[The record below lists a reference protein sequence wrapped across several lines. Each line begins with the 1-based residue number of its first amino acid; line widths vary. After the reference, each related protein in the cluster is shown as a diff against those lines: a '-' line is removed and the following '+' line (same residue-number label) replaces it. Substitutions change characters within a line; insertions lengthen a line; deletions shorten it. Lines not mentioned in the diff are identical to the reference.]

1 MDYLQETTADRP
13 WRKWLQAR
21 TKIKLKMAAEVSA
34 DLTLIQDEDVLR
46 RMWAETEDLGR
57 KKEIR
62 ARMYRLREQRLRDFY
77 TTGEVVSEITGR
89 KHATTTHTES
99 IGDQGFLTM
108 KSKEIRDSESP
119 TRDFSRRANN
129 GYWQSVEERGYTT
142 GNQDGTA
149 IERSEESR
157 RGEGVVVEG
166 NAETRMALSAQN
178 IHEKTSKSDDNM
190 SVKSES
196 TQQSQKFASVTESD
210 DKNSRKET
218 SESQNSQSYHEEK
231 TSQSSSSSTK
241 ISSTTSS
248 SRKVISSSV
257 TSKYQIIGGEKR
269 LIDTD
274 VKAITSGDDFTNFP
288 SNLRS
293 DQTNIHESNR
303 QTSTVVHDEI
313 DNSRYQQPQQQSYI
327 DTQDINETTRDSHD
341 SKHYQNKR
349 TNESYN
355 TVQHYSTNYSTT
367 VQNDGNDTYV
377 IENENRYRPVVDS
390 RSNTVET
397 VVRDSST
404 KNEQNVEKTKNVRE
418 EEILRTQKQNET
430 SDFNEYITNE
440 KIDSSTYERNK
451 PKSVTETPSVN
462 EKVVERYTTVREAS
476 SDTRDSS
483 IKQTQVNS
491 NTDQK
496 IINEINKL
504 DTYLYRQ
511 NTPAPSE
518 PATPRT
524 VTDGAQWTVV
534 SNRDERGEF
543 VYHND
548 NSPRDSTPQYQPRD
562 SEPQYQPRDSE
573 PQYQPR
579 DSEPQ
584 YQPRDSATQY
594 QPRDSVPQYQP
605 RDSEPQYQQRDS
617 EPQSPAQTTREQ
629 PVKHPSSLDLPKDAT
644 DGQYVTTYQ
653 QSYNRISV
661 DNSPSHEF
669 FVRTLRA
676 SPDRLTPSPTKSSRG
691 SLDRN
696 SPDRRLRATS
706 KGSLDRS
713 SPETCKRRSFSKG
726 SLDRS
731 TPDRTHRTS
740 PTKTPERERRGSGES
755 YTIDRKK
762 DARRKTTEITQQ
774 MVKDTTNKT
783 RRKFSST
790 QQKAANKTRVSTP
803 GVSPSTSPT
812 RTVSKKEITSGSESD
827 ISQATYNKTSSISS
841 FRDENLTT
849 TKTEKR
855 EHITEH
861 AIDDNDSTVL
871 KKSAPREKSPEYSS
885 EGSVSREINKS
896 ITNRSELTTENNSFK
911 PIKQTINDNFILEE
925 RRNIVNEDETT
936 ESYDAKKQVR
946 TENVIRNDT
955 TEITEV
961 TDRDSDTHYIPLSEK
976 LVDNKCKSNKNLV
989 TAEKTVVE
997 EQRSVTE
1004 RSTKGKSPGSSPER
1018 RPKETK
1024 KPEVGESRP
1033 KSHPENIKTNAPK
1046 PQTASSPE
1054 RKQTDRQ
1061 PLRQLNQTRPSDSP
1075 STTERTTKTSSQYK
1089 PTENMSKRP
1098 DRSSPERRQ
1107 PSSRSPERESKKRP
1121 LDENR
1126 RSVSS
1131 SPERRVTHPAPKST
1145 VKTNQTSSSTFISE
1159 ETTTGNRERSVSSSP
1174 ERKPTKQNPKT
1185 SDKSPVSRQK
1195 KPSPSPSPERNISP
1209 ERKTKPAQT
1218 KKENTPINNQQTPT
1232 APTQRTVQKT
1242 TTKETVRTTRYSSI
1256 PRANKLSPRNSK
1268 DKIEPTNNKTPTQ
1281 IIRKATP
1288 IPRSAPT
1295 RLTSVTR
1302 ATKITEQ
1309 KQDTVKSSLV
1319 KPTNGTRKPLET
1331 TPKRTPSKIA
1341 TPKSTPNKTRT
1352 QEPSN
1357 NKPSTHRIPRL
1368 SDSPNKTTAN
1378 RRTTQTPV
1386 NKKVTK
1392 RNNEIEIT
1400 EVIQTNK
1407 SISENEDFLRREKSI
1422 LDLEDENPP
1431 EEFYAEYDD
1440 RTDDTS
1446 PERQPKPER
1455 TLENVSVNVS
1465 KTVKTSIKETKQ
1477 VSPNVKNTV
1486 KLTPK
1491 SKQGVKPTKVS
1502 PSTKKSQ
1509 KIQENNKT
1517 RKTSRKLKPER
1528 KTSKDYESSS
1538 SSSSSEEEE
1547 IEEIQVFENENLIQN
1562 NRLTHESIQDLL
1574 TVVVQHPKSSRESSP
1589 GYPGANQPF
1598 CTTSEDGDSNP
1609 RYADY
1614 IVEPDDVDVYDSHR
1628 SPGTPIRL
1636 TEDETVDVKS
1646 VADRVNVFLEATR
1659 VTQETVNQPEP
1670 VVSSPKSV
1678 LKAKTMFE
1686 NIAKNQVSGNQH
1698 PDKAPKSP
1706 NSNIAQNHF
1715 PKHPIDQDKKT
1726 SPKKQTQHDVS
1737 VNDKINIERDVS
1749 KSFIEKEIITQQQIT
1764 DDDDETILNESKD
1777 NEKRPTSSNA
1787 PEKHSTISVDVT
1799 SKKDYFERR
1808 QEEVEI
1814 YDEIKNDL
1822 KRQDKKFVSRE
1833 TTDSPFHSE
1842 DTNPRR
1848 TINERKSPSPQ
1859 RESPK
1864 TVSNV
1869 APITKKTPEKK
1880 ISTTVGTKKKIFENT
1895 TEETETRE
1903 TENIAYHPED
1913 TTPKRNTGRQQSPSP
1928 QRQSPKTPDSKKPID
1943 KKTPTTFTTRK
1954 QSVENTTEDIEI
1966 NETVKGPYQPEDSTP
1981 KRNVNKQKSPSPQR
1995 QSPRT
2000 NISLDNKK
2008 SVDKKNSTVV
2018 GAKKRLFENTTEE
2031 TEIIETVGHVQQDDT
2046 TTKRNVPK
2054 QKSPSPQRQ
2063 PSKQLNSTPD
2073 SKKNIDKKPSIV
2085 GTRKESFERTT
2096 EEINIV
2102 EQKNFR
2108 NTTEDSPIRKQS
2120 PQTDITR
2127 RRSSLKE
2134 KSPSPNRNVPKPKET
2149 VEPKKPFE
2157 RKKSGPVVDVSSKK
2171 DFFEKKVKD
2180 ISIAAS
2186 KTKSQRPKSN
2196 VPSRPS
2202 SGSPESK
2209 LQRTEPTF
2217 SDTVVRSHSPDK
2229 NDFYKHTDEEEEVIT
2244 ETTRKV
2250 SHSQDVKQSF
2260 SKTEQIIRKM
2270 SESDQSDRLI
2280 KSEITHQRP
2289 SDTEQPS
2296 KKPSK
2301 VEHTD
2306 RKSIKTEEIVRKT
2319 SKPQEII
2326 HTPSKID
2333 NKVSIDTKSFIRN
2346 ESSVRSTT
2354 TNSTRGQT
2362 PDRQPDEIVRKFSK
2376 PEEITRKQSSKPEE
2390 IIRKPS
2396 NTEEISRKPSRPAEV
2411 VRKPSKQEDVYEKT
2425 SKPEELVRRPTSRT
2439 ESYTTRTSTTTSV
2452 RTHTPDHQIN
2462 ENIRKTPKSVS
2473 PDSRRPKSQDTP
2485 RPSSRLD
2492 YNESDVTDDAETYQ
2506 TVTESYMRSTVSS
2519 SVREQTPEKQFRDST
2534 PERTTH
2540 SRPRSP
2546 LKDSTPERT
2555 THSRPRSPLKDSTP
2569 ERTTHSRPRSP
2580 LKDSTPER
2588 TTHSR
2593 PRSPLK
2599 DSTPERTTHSRP
2611 RSPLKDSTPERT
2623 THSRPRSPLK
2633 DSTPERTTHS
2643 RPRSPLK
2650 TDDPRRR
2657 PSQPEE
2663 ILEESATRRTSIR
2676 TETKQEVGGKFGVT
2690 LRKTPSSGKM
2700 VTKTIQRQNSRP
2712 AEIDIESI
2720 FDLELLEEMLLKAV
2734 GYDDRRRIRA
2744 QIRLVKKQI
2753 EEEKNTTITT
2763 KVTKSTSSIQT
2774 TLPSVRDIKRQSSPS
2789 KSPDRQEHVRSSP
2802 RASPERREP
2811 SRRSPS
2817 ASPERRQQ
2825 TYSSPRASPERRER
2839 VHASPR
2845 PSPERYVKASSPEKR
2860 SPDRTATRKFS
2871 SEKTTTNGYTESR
2884 TITEKTTVRT
2894 QSVRKSTSSDVK
2906 ETCPTDLIT
2915 SSYGVGPTDEN
2926 GKPLFGLRALR
2937 RTSTNK
2943 TLIDDNVEY
2952 ETVTQE
2958 EEDSSLF
2965 GLKAI
2970 QTTEKMPAESSQ
2982 LRELVERH
2990 QQYVRQ
2996 SSAKDLQ
3003 PVQKPKAKLRDSFI
3017 LTQDENVTPVL
3028 QSATEEI
3035 PKGLSLKSIIQKHE
3049 NKNGSNVQS
3058 SMESKSTVVKSRST
3072 VSSDGKVS
3080 LHRDVIHGE
3089 VSSKNNEEPVGKIT
3103 RSSYSYQSPQ
3113 DKDSLPSIT
3122 SSTTT
3127 SLIGNRRSSGP
3138 KIEEITDSDST
3149 YETNRRYS
3157 KEYTVEEDDAAVD
3170 RRSSAVS
3177 VEGNVKTYTSILKNS
3192 SDSGR
3197 RSSGPRITDV
3207 SDLNSE
3213 QQERRTSITKTVSS
3227 RVSPDIADVKPAS
3240 SHRQQSFKN
3249 EENKTELQKKVITR
3263 GDSVKALQHKFQQ
3276 ATVSSSMKH
3285 SSVERTSSNKNKQEL
3300 KETKETKSHEVSSSP
3315 VLKTEIITH
3324 QDSEVVR
3331 SVLDS
3336 KSEEPTSF
3344 LDNRSKVTG
3353 VQDILTR
3360 MRNADLVTEKT
3371 DSTEDAEAR
3380 ALLNKFL
3387 GASVILQ
3394 GMEQGMRAAQI
3405 QPETEGPTSPSS
3417 AALVIQAEKQRVK
3430 ATAVRTVEDDIDEI
3444 HDEKQLRILLE
3455 ACSDYEGRRKLRAR
3469 LRTIMAEQKGGPED
3483 VEESHESSESSSEVV
3498 KKGDAIVKTEVHTRT
3513 TTSSA
3518 RLTKANSVQSPFA
3531 KFRQLERQNSAPSAG
3546 RPPPLFKFTEP
3557 KLAQSASTIKERLLS
3572 WVQAQTRHYKNIQI
3586 ENFSTSWSNGLA
3598 FCALIHHFCPHAFD
3612 YDSLTPDKR
3621 RYNFELAFRV
3631 AEEEADIFP
3640 LLDVEDMVVMRKPD
3654 WKCVFTYVQSI
3665 YRRFH
3670 DSPEALP
3677 VF

>member
-1 MDYLQETTADRP
+1 
-13 WRKWLQAR
+13 
-21 TKIKLKMAAEVSA
+21 
-34 DLTLIQDEDVLR
+34 
-46 RMWAETEDLGR
+46 
-57 KKEIR
+57 
-62 ARMYRLREQRLRDFY
+62 
-77 TTGEVVSEITGR
+77 
-89 KHATTTHTES
+89 
-99 IGDQGFLTM
+99 
-108 KSKEIRDSESP
+108 
-119 TRDFSRRANN
+119 
-129 GYWQSVEERGYTT
+129 
-142 GNQDGTA
+142 
-149 IERSEESR
+149 
-157 RGEGVVVEG
+157 
-166 NAETRMALSAQN
+166 
-178 IHEKTSKSDDNM
+178 
-190 SVKSES
+190 
-196 TQQSQKFASVTESD
+196 
-210 DKNSRKET
+210 
-218 SESQNSQSYHEEK
+218 
-231 TSQSSSSSTK
+231 
-241 ISSTTSS
+241 
-248 SRKVISSSV
+248 
-257 TSKYQIIGGEKR
+257 
-269 LIDTD
+269 
-274 VKAITSGDDFTNFP
+274 
-288 SNLRS
+288 
-293 DQTNIHESNR
+293 
-303 QTSTVVHDEI
+303 
-313 DNSRYQQPQQQSYI
+313 
-327 DTQDINETTRDSHD
+327 
-341 SKHYQNKR
+341 
-349 TNESYN
+349 
-355 TVQHYSTNYSTT
+355 
-367 VQNDGNDTYV
+367 
-377 IENENRYRPVVDS
+377 
-390 RSNTVET
+390 
-397 VVRDSST
+397 
-404 KNEQNVEKTKNVRE
+404 
-418 EEILRTQKQNET
+418 
-430 SDFNEYITNE
+430 
-440 KIDSSTYERNK
+440 
-451 PKSVTETPSVN
+451 
-462 EKVVERYTTVREAS
+462 
-476 SDTRDSS
+476 
-483 IKQTQVNS
+483 
-491 NTDQK
+491 
-496 IINEINKL
+496 
-504 DTYLYRQ
+504 
-511 NTPAPSE
+511 
-518 PATPRT
+518 
-524 VTDGAQWTVV
+524 
-534 SNRDERGEF
+534 
-543 VYHND
+543 
-548 NSPRDSTPQYQPRD
+548 
-562 SEPQYQPRDSE
+562 
-573 PQYQPR
+573 
-579 DSEPQ
+579 
-584 YQPRDSATQY
+584 
-594 QPRDSVPQYQP
+594 
-605 RDSEPQYQQRDS
+605 
-617 EPQSPAQTTREQ
+617 
-629 PVKHPSSLDLPKDAT
+629 
-644 DGQYVTTYQ
+644 
-653 QSYNRISV
+653 
-661 DNSPSHEF
+661 
-669 FVRTLRA
+669 
-676 SPDRLTPSPTKSSRG
+676 
-691 SLDRN
+691 
-696 SPDRRLRATS
+696 
-706 KGSLDRS
+706 
-713 SPETCKRRSFSKG
+713 
-726 SLDRS
+726 
-731 TPDRTHRTS
+731 
-740 PTKTPERERRGSGES
+740 
-755 YTIDRKK
+755 
-762 DARRKTTEITQQ
+762 
-774 MVKDTTNKT
+774 
-783 RRKFSST
+783 
-790 QQKAANKTRVSTP
+790 
-803 GVSPSTSPT
+803 
-812 RTVSKKEITSGSESD
+812 
-827 ISQATYNKTSSISS
+827 
-841 FRDENLTT
+841 
-849 TKTEKR
+849 
-855 EHITEH
+855 
-861 AIDDNDSTVL
+861 
-871 KKSAPREKSPEYSS
+871 
-885 EGSVSREINKS
+885 
-896 ITNRSELTTENNSFK
+896 
-911 PIKQTINDNFILEE
+911 
-925 RRNIVNEDETT
+925 
-936 ESYDAKKQVR
+936 
-946 TENVIRNDT
+946 
-955 TEITEV
+955 
-961 TDRDSDTHYIPLSEK
+961 
-976 LVDNKCKSNKNLV
+976 
-989 TAEKTVVE
+989 
-997 EQRSVTE
+997 
-1004 RSTKGKSPGSSPER
+1004 
-1018 RPKETK
+1018 
-1024 KPEVGESRP
+1024 
-1033 KSHPENIKTNAPK
+1033 
-1046 PQTASSPE
+1046 
-1054 RKQTDRQ
+1054 
-1061 PLRQLNQTRPSDSP
+1061 
-1075 STTERTTKTSSQYK
+1075 
-1089 PTENMSKRP
+1089 
-1098 DRSSPERRQ
+1098 
-1107 PSSRSPERESKKRP
+1107 
-1121 LDENR
+1121 
-1126 RSVSS
+1126 
-1131 SPERRVTHPAPKST
+1131 
-1145 VKTNQTSSSTFISE
+1145 
-1159 ETTTGNRERSVSSSP
+1159 
-1174 ERKPTKQNPKT
+1174 
-1185 SDKSPVSRQK
+1185 
-1195 KPSPSPSPERNISP
+1195 
-1209 ERKTKPAQT
+1209 
-1218 KKENTPINNQQTPT
+1218 
-1232 APTQRTVQKT
+1232 
-1242 TTKETVRTTRYSSI
+1242 
-1256 PRANKLSPRNSK
+1256 
-1268 DKIEPTNNKTPTQ
+1268 
-1281 IIRKATP
+1281 
-1288 IPRSAPT
+1288 
-1295 RLTSVTR
+1295 
-1302 ATKITEQ
+1302 
-1309 KQDTVKSSLV
+1309 
-1319 KPTNGTRKPLET
+1319 
-1331 TPKRTPSKIA
+1331 
-1341 TPKSTPNKTRT
+1341 
-1352 QEPSN
+1352 
-1357 NKPSTHRIPRL
+1357 
-1368 SDSPNKTTAN
+1368 
-1378 RRTTQTPV
+1378 
-1386 NKKVTK
+1386 
-1392 RNNEIEIT
+1392 
-1400 EVIQTNK
+1400 
-1407 SISENEDFLRREKSI
+1407 
-1422 LDLEDENPP
+1422 
-1431 EEFYAEYDD
+1431 
-1440 RTDDTS
+1440 
-1446 PERQPKPER
+1446 
-1455 TLENVSVNVS
+1455 
-1465 KTVKTSIKETKQ
+1465 
-1477 VSPNVKNTV
+1477 
-1486 KLTPK
+1486 
-1491 SKQGVKPTKVS
+1491 
-1502 PSTKKSQ
+1502 
-1509 KIQENNKT
+1509 
-1517 RKTSRKLKPER
+1517 
-1528 KTSKDYESSS
+1528 
-1538 SSSSSEEEE
+1538 
-1547 IEEIQVFENENLIQN
+1547 
-1562 NRLTHESIQDLL
+1562 
-1574 TVVVQHPKSSRESSP
+1574 
-1589 GYPGANQPF
+1589 
-1598 CTTSEDGDSNP
+1598 
-1609 RYADY
+1609 
-1614 IVEPDDVDVYDSHR
+1614 
-1628 SPGTPIRL
+1628 
-1636 TEDETVDVKS
+1636 
-1646 VADRVNVFLEATR
+1646 
-1659 VTQETVNQPEP
+1659 
-1670 VVSSPKSV
+1670 
-1678 LKAKTMFE
+1678 MFE

-1737 VNDKINIERDVS
+1737 INDKINIERDVS

-2046 TTKRNVPK
+2046 TPKRNVPK

-2134 KSPSPNRNVPKPKET
+2134 KSPSPNRNVLKPKET

-2229 NDFYKHTDEEEEVIT
+2229 NDVYKHTDEEEEVIT

-2306 RKSIKTEEIVRKT
+2306 RKSIKTEESVRKT

-2396 NTEEISRKPSRPAEV
+2396 TNTEEISRKPSRPAEV

-2519 SVREQTPEKQFRDST
+2519 SVREQTPEKQFR
-2534 PERTTH
+2534 
-2540 SRPRSP
+2540 
-2546 LKDSTPERT
+2546 
-2555 THSRPRSPLKDSTP
+2555 
-2569 ERTTHSRPRSP
+2569 
-2580 LKDSTPER
+2580 
-2588 TTHSR
+2588 
-2593 PRSPLK
+2593 